1 MKAIYRCDFCDKMG
15 TAEEIMQHEESCVYN
30 YNKRSCMT
38 CKFADNKITKFNCT
52 AGKEIPEGQMFTG
65 CDKYEWDKVDHTK
78 TPGPSALTGLSGG
91 LFG

>member
-1 MKAIYRCDFCDKMG
+1 MKAIYRCDFCDKTG
-15 TAEEIMQHEESCVYN
+15 TAEEIMQHEESCLYN

-38 CKFADNKITKFNCT
+38 CKFAENKITKFNCT

-65 CDKYEWDKVDHTK
+65 CDKYEWDKIDHAKACSST
-78 TPGPSALTGLSGG
+78 LTNLFGG